1 MRSPPLPRSGELV
14 LLCCALTFAPV
25 RFVHPVRV
33 RRWRMIT
40 LPVTLLWMGLA
51 AYAILDGM
59 ALNGPL
65 AWAFT
70 AVSFYLLLVSA
81 VQQLLDRVD

>member
-1 MRSPPLPRSGELV
+1 
-14 LLCCALTFAPV
+14 
-25 RFVHPVRV
+25 
-33 RRWRMIT
+33 MIT

-59 ALNGPL
+59 ALNGPV
-65 AWAFT
+65 AWVFT
-70 AVSFYLLLVSA
+70 AASFYLLLVSA